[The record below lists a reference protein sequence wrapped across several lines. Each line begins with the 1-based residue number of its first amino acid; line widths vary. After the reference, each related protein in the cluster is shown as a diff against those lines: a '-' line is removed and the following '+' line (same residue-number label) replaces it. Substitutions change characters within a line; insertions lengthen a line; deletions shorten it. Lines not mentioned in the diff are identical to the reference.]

1 MGRIEILSL
10 EQYANIVG
18 TPICNTVVEVQNY
31 ASEHFGV
38 TLFDYPVEELEY
50 VITEVNESLCL
61 VKTEYGLRICEI

>member
-1 MGRIEILSL
+1 MD
-10 EQYANIVG
+10 
-18 TPICNTVVEVQNY
+18 TVVEVQNY

-61 VKTEYGLRICEI
+61 VQTEYGLRICEI